1 MRIAE
6 QKLLLRWW
14 KDYAGDQPPSN
25 TLLREFYVDVVRP
38 SHLYSYGIVFE
49 VFDLLTNG
57 VAEASEPSVPE
68 PEAQAPTLPVAP
80 REVA

>member
-6 QKLLLRWW
+6 QKLVLRWW

-38 SHLYSYGIVFE
+38 SHLYSYGVVFE

-57 VAEASEPSVPE
+57 VAEVDEPPVPE
-68 PEAQAPTLPVAP
+68 PEFEAPTPP